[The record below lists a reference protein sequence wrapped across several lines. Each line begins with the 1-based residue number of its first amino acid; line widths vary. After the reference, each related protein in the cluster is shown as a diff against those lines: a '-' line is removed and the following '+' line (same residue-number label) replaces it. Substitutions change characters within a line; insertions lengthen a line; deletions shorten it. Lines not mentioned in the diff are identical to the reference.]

1 MTWKRAFR
9 WSVAVIGAVIL
20 AGVTGAYFALNT
32 SWFHRYMLARI
43 TQEAQSATGGKVDA
57 QRWDFHLSS
66 MTADLYGIVLHG
78 TEPASAKPL
87 LQVDKLTV
95 GVKLHSLLHRK
106 LELSEILVAHPI
118 ANILIDSNG
127 GSNIPTPPPTKSTP
141 TTPWNLAIGHTELEG
156 GEIYYKNQKAQ
167 LDADLYDL
175 KTEIRYDP
183 SATGYSGSI
192 SYKNGRVRYAE
203 YSPLAHSL
211 DAQFKATPRGLSLSS
226 LLVNIGSS
234 RIWLQ
239 GKLADYDRP
248 KIDAVYRIL
257 VRTDEFAALSPE
269 LTPSGDMNLSGRI
282 HYQDVP
288 NQPLLRNLSVEGD
301 MTSGDMRLV
310 STQGRVQAHRLKAQ
324 YHLANGDLH
333 VHDIAADLWNGQLT
347 AELRMQPLDT
357 ASNGNFR
364 ASIARVSLE
373 SARQSIRRADVR
385 RMPVTGTVDAHLDG
399 NWKEGLKNI
408 HVLCNAGLRAAI
420 WSDAQNSRSAT
431 PIDGAIHMAYDA
443 RNNSVTFHQ
452 TTLKAGSTS
461 VALEGQVSTRSNL
474 RVHATAGDLHELAA
488 LASCLRK
495 SAAETKS
502 EPPVISGTAQLNAV
516 VQGSTQKPSITG
528 QIDAQNLEVEGSDWK
543 GAHLALDAN
552 PSVLNIEHM
561 TLLNAR
567 QGKLTLSGGVVL
579 RNWSYL
585 PSSPVTANLL
595 ATGMSLTDLE
605 HLSSLEY
612 PVSGTLSANISI
624 HGSQLNPA
632 GQGSVRIVNATAYNQ
647 PIENLTIQFQ
657 SAGES
662 INSVVNLNSPAGSAS
677 ANVSYTPKTKT
688 YSVALQT
695 PGIVLQKLQAVQAKH
710 LPIAGTLHASANGTG
725 TVDNPQLDVTLEI
738 PTLQVQQTTVADM
751 KAQLQVRDQNA
762 NLSLSSNVA
771 QAFVQANATVRLTGN
786 YDAQATIDTNKIP
799 LDPLLALYVTGM
811 PTGFHGE
818 TEVHASLKGPLK
830 DKSHLEAHLTIPT
843 VKVSY
848 QSLQFGNTGPIRA
861 DYSNS
866 VLVLNPAE
874 IRGTDTSLRFQGRV
888 PIQSDAA
895 MNVQAQGEVN
905 LSLLSIFDS
914 DLKSAGEVLLD
925 IHGDGSARNPDV
937 RGNVR
942 FKDVALSTS
951 DAPVG
956 LSKLNGT
963 LDVTKDRI
971 QITHLNGE
979 IGGGQISA
987 GGSIAYRPS
996 LEFNVALQGKSIRL
1010 LYPDGLRTVL
1020 DSNLFFTGNLTAA
1033 NLTGH
1038 VLIDSLNFTPDFD
1051 LVNFTNQFTGM
1062 SVPPSGQSFAD
1073 NVRLA
1078 VSLRS
1083 AQNLAARG
1091 SQLSLEGIAN
1101 LQINGTLSNPVM
1113 IGRVDLASGELFFI
1127 NNRYQLKRGIVTF
1140 DDPNHTRPV
1149 LNLQMTSNIQQYN
1162 LTLTLRGPVDKL
1174 TTSYMSDPALPTA
1187 DIISLIYRGE
1197 TAEQASANG
1206 TSTDSIL
1213 ASGVASQFS
1222 SSLQKMV
1229 GISSLQI
1236 DPTIGANNTNPD
1248 ARIAIQQRVTKNFLF
1263 TFSTD
1268 VTQPEQEIVQG
1279 EYQLNERWSVS
1290 VTRDQLGG
1298 VSVDGRYHTRF

>member
-1 MTWKRAFR
+1 
-9 WSVAVIGAVIL
+9 
-20 AGVTGAYFALNT
+20 
-32 SWFHRYMLARI
+32 
-43 TQEAQSATGGKVDA
+43 
-57 QRWDFHLSS
+57 
-66 MTADLYGIVLHG
+66 
-78 TEPASAKPL
+78 
-87 LQVDKLTV
+87 
-95 GVKLHSLLHRK
+95 
-106 LELSEILVAHPI
+106 
-118 ANILIDSNG
+118 
-127 GSNIPTPPPTKSTP
+127 
-141 TTPWNLAIGHTELEG
+141 
-156 GEIYYKNQKAQ
+156 
-167 LDADLYDL
+167 
-175 KTEIRYDP
+175 
-183 SATGYSGSI
+183 
-192 SYKNGRVRYAE
+192 
-203 YSPLAHSL
+203 
-211 DAQFKATPRGLSLSS
+211 
-226 LLVNIGSS
+226 
-234 RIWLQ
+234 
-239 GKLADYDRP
+239 
-248 KIDAVYRIL
+248 
-257 VRTDEFAALSPE
+257 
-269 LTPSGDMNLSGRI
+269 
-282 HYQDVP
+282 
-288 NQPLLRNLSVEGD
+288 
-301 MTSGDMRLV
+301 
-310 STQGRVQAHRLKAQ
+310 
-324 YHLANGDLH
+324 
-333 VHDIAADLWNGQLT
+333 
-347 AELRMQPLDT
+347 
-357 ASNGNFR
+357 
-364 ASIARVSLE
+364 
-373 SARQSIRRADVR
+373 
-385 RMPVTGTVDAHLDG
+385 
-399 NWKEGLKNI
+399 
-408 HVLCNAGLRAAI
+408 
-420 WSDAQNSRSAT
+420 
-431 PIDGAIHMAYDA
+431 
-443 RNNSVTFHQ
+443 
-452 TTLKAGSTS
+452 
-461 VALEGQVSTRSNL
+461 
-474 RVHATAGDLHELAA
+474 
-488 LASCLRK
+488 
-495 SAAETKS
+495 
-502 EPPVISGTAQLNAV
+502 VISGTAQLNAV

-888 PIQSDAA
+888 RIQSDAA

-1083 AQNLAARG
+1083 TQNLAARG